1 MIEVDIPEAVKKRQK
16 AEELLKSKSSL
27 INANISEAEGLRLI
41 HELEVH
47 QIELE
52 MQNEELL
59 LANEAKNV
67 ANEKYI
73 ELYDFAPSGY
83 FTLTSNGEIIE
94 LNLMGATMLG
104 KERLYL
110 KNKSL
115 ADFIT
120 DSTKPA
126 FSDFIKSVF
135 NGSDKESCEV
145 IFETDTQLPLF
156 VLITGIISK
165 NEKQCFL
172 TAINITKRR
181 QAELLIERQ
190 NRELKELYATKD
202 KLFSIIA
209 HDLRSPFNSILGYS
223 ELLIENAK
231 SNHDDETA
239 VFSEIIN
246 TSANNTLHLL
256 DNLLNWAKSQTGQIS
271 FNPEKI
277 NLSDLINEM
286 IEILNP
292 TAKFKNISIK
302 FLPSNEIEVY
312 ADNNMLLTIL
322 RNLIHNAIKF
332 TELNGE
338 IEIHARQEKDLIL
351 ITVSDNGVGM
361 DQTTMNKLFGSDTS
375 CTSPGTAKEHGSG
388 LGLII
393 CDEFVGKHGGTIGVE
408 SESANGSIFHFTIPG
423 KQLNIL

>member
-1 MIEVDIPEAVKKRQK
+1 MNDVDIPEAAKTRQK

-27 INANISEAEGLRLI
+27 INASHSGDDVLKLF

-59 LANEAKNV
+59 LANEARNV
-67 ANEKYI
+67 AAEKYI

-83 FTLTSNGEIIE
+83 FTLTSNGKIIE
-94 LNLMGATMLG
+94 LNLTGSTMLG
-104 KERLYL
+104 TERLYL

-115 ADFIT
+115 ANFIT
-120 DSTKPA
+120 DSTKLIY
-126 FSDFIKSVF
+126 SKFIKKVF
-135 NGSDKESCEV
+135 KGSDKESCEV
-145 IFETDTQLPLF
+145 IFKTDNKLPLF

-190 NRELKELYATKD
+190 NQELKELYATKD

-231 SNHDDETA
+231 SNHDDETVA
-239 VFSEIIN
+239 FSEIIN

-256 DNLLNWAKSQTGQIS
+256 DNLLNWARSQTGQIS
-271 FNPEKI
+271 FKPEKI

-292 TAKFKNISIK
+292 IAKFKNISVK
-302 FLPSNEIEVY
+302 FLPLTEIEVY
-312 ADNNMLLTIL
+312 ADNNMLRTIL

-332 TELNGE
+332 TNLNGE
-338 IEIHARQEKDLIL
+338 IEINARQQKDIIH

-361 DQTTMNKLFGSDTS
+361 DPETMEKLFKPDTS
-375 CTSPGTAKEHGSG
+375 HATSGTAKEHGSG
-388 LGLII
+388 LGLLI
-393 CDEFVGKHGGTIGVE
+393 CKEFVEKHGGTIGVK
-408 SESANGSIFHFTIPG
+408 SEPGVGSIFQFTLPL
-423 KQLNIL
+423 K